1 MARTIRIQP
10 HTTVGPLV
18 LMLLIAMFAV
28 VVISARAGIADA
40 AAASQGDASRLTA
53 AADIDGQRADR
64 HPG

>member
-18 LMLLIAMFAV
+18 LMLLIAMLAV

-40 AAASQGDASRLTA
+40 ADASQRDASKLAATA
-53 AADIDGQRADR
+53 DLDARHADR